1 MRGVN
6 IGYIKNVQIN
16 VNSVLVLVY
25 IKSSNILIPKNS
37 IIETNQ
43 TGLFNDTVIDIVPLE
58 KIEMNNLKYLNLFHK
73 DCVKSLI
80 LCNNQYILGDRGL
93 NYDDLVRATT
103 RIAQRFDDPRFF
115 NLLYIFLQNGLELS
129 DDIIMILNQISDII
143 FLFHISLRNFLLQN
157 I

>member
-6 IGYIKNVQIN
+6 IGYIKNLQID
-16 VNSVLVLVY
+16 VNSVLILGY

-58 KIEMNNLKYLNLFHK
+58 QIKTSDIKSVNLFHK
-73 DCVKSLI
+73 NCLTSTVFCS
-80 LCNNQYILGDRGL
+80 NQYVVGHRGL

-115 NLLYIFLQNGLELS
+115 SLLYMFLQNSLEIS
-129 DDIIMILNQISDII
+129 DDIIVNLNGISDII
-143 FLFHISLRNFLLQN
+143 CLFHISFRNFLLQHM
-157 I
+157 

>member
-16 VNSVLVLVY
+16 INSVLVLVY